1 MNTIGLHGRIS
12 FQPSLLRLQKVASSK
27 KKGVSP
33 YDTIASIDNFCSPS
47 YLNLLKSV
55 FIGNESIVVIVYG
68 FRTAEAEMLNIQF
81 ENKNNSRTNRRFSD
95 LKFDMNL
102 MINWKKKIAIT

>member
-1 MNTIGLHGRIS
+1 MLTKG
-12 FQPSLLRLQKVASSK
+12 SLIK
-27 KKGVSP
+27 KRDLSP

-55 FIGNESIVVIVYG
+55 FIANESIAVIVCG

-81 ENKNNSRTNRRFSD
+81 ENKNNSRPNRRFSD